1 MDPRMV
7 VQVLILI
14 WTLDLLVKLCSGH
27 CIQRMNAN
35 PTQQP
40 QSGIWDETI
49 CSHLQLVECG
59 KCVTTGVAG
68 RGEGERREA
77 LICRAW

>member
-14 WTLDLLVKLCSGH
+14 WMVVQVLILYLLVELCSGH
-27 CIQRMNAN
+27 HTDRINVN

-49 CSHLQLVECG
+49 YSHLQLVVCG
-59 KCVTTGVAG
+59 KCLTTGGVKK
-68 RGEGERREA
+68 RGEKP
-77 LICRAW
+77 